1 MKHVKGDTYLD
12 RIKHFQ
18 SKERARKLNE
28 SEKEDIVIR
37 VTETLAKE
45 KAYINR
51 IGTDEGSYI
60 GTEGKCETDGD
71 WIQDEINEIDSPA
84 SDLTEVPDVPKRGR
98 GRPKGTSMSL
108 KMAKESAEKYR
119 AFKSRQAAKGLSIDG
134 EEAKSL
140 SMDEVA
146 AEDTSM
152 GGVEAE
158 SSLIDEGEDEGPYR
172 RESAA
177 ISNKKSS
184 KKTAKKSSREIKTP
198 AISVEKLPDAESRV
212 IAKLGENF
220 RYRGYQESEFTV
232 SETFIINNLKILAA
246 EARADKKYKE
256 SKDCIELL
264 ARIIGIVGEK
274 VRKESSVITRNVSE
288 VSSDLMLAT
297 KALGIELPPGV
308 MSLID
313 ARKNGK

>member
-1 MKHVKGDTYLD
+1 
-12 RIKHFQ
+12 
-18 SKERARKLNE
+18 
-28 SEKEDIVIR
+28 
-37 VTETLAKE
+37 
-45 KAYINR
+45 
-51 IGTDEGSYI
+51 
-60 GTEGKCETDGD
+60 
-71 WIQDEINEIDSPA
+71 
-84 SDLTEVPDVPKRGR
+84 
-98 GRPKGTSMSL
+98 
-108 KMAKESAEKYR
+108 MAKESAEKYR

-177 ISNKKSS
+177 ISNKKAS
-184 KKTAKKSSREIKTP
+184 KKTARKSSREIKTP